1 MKIYPVILSG
11 GSGTRLWPLSRAVLP
26 KQLLPLVTDK
36 TMLQDTVL
44 RLDGRPGIMQPL
56 IVCGNDHRFLVA
68 EQLREIGVTPLGI
81 LLEPVGRNT
90 APAVAAAAHYLKAI
104 DPEAVMLVLPAD
116 HVIENVDAFYA
127 AIGHAS
133 AMVGEGALAT
143 FGIVPTAPE
152 TGYGYI
158 QSGAAAGAEGG
169 AKACFK
175 VDRFVEKPDRAT
187 AQGFVDAGNYF
198 WNSGMFLFRAE
209 SYLKELQAFA
219 PAIAAAAET
228 AVSKDYRDLDF
239 CRLDE
244 ASFTACPSDSIDYA
258 VMEHTKHA
266 IVVPADIGWSDV
278 GSWSALWE
286 VQQRDGQGN
295 ATRGD
300 VYLDNVSNSLVRAEG
315 RIVAL
320 VGVQDLVV
328 VETADAVLV
337 AHKDQVQRVKQVVD
351 HLKSKDRT
359 EHLHHTK
366 VYRPWGCYEGIDM
379 GERFQVKRITVN
391 PGGKLSLQMHHH
403 RAEHWVVVSGTARV
417 TCGDKVSLLTENE
430 STYIPI
436 GMNHRLENPGK
447 VPLHLIEVQ
456 SGSYLGEDDIVR
468 FEDVYSR
475 A

>member
-26 KQLLPLVTDK
+26 KQLLPLVSDK

-44 RLDGRPGIMQPL
+44 RLAGWPEMAAPL
-56 IVCGNDHRFLVA
+56 IVCGNEHRFLVA
-68 EQLREIGVTPLGI
+68 EQLREIGQAPLGI
-81 LLEPVGRNT
+81 LLESAGRNT
-90 APAVAAAAHYLKAI
+90 APAVAAAAHFLMGI

-116 HVIENVDAFYA
+116 HVIEDRAAFHA
-127 AIGHAS
+127 AIERAAAS
-133 AMVGEGALAT
+133 VADGALAT

-158 QSGAAAGAEGG
+158 HRGAATATDGS
-169 AKACFK
+169 FR
-175 VDRFVEKPDRAT
+175 VDRFVEKPDLAT
-187 AQGFVDAGNYF
+187 AQGFLADGNYF

-209 SYLKELQAFA
+209 RYLGELKEFQ
-219 PAIAAAAET
+219 PAIASAVDT
-228 AVSKDYRDLDF
+228 AMKDSYRDLDF

-244 ASFTACPSDSIDYA
+244 KAFAACPSDSIDYA
-258 VMEHTKHA
+258 VMEHTQHA
-266 IVVPADIGWSDV
+266 VVVPADIGWSDV

-286 VQQRDGQGN
+286 VQKGDADGN
-295 ATRGD
+295 VLRGD
-300 VYLDNVSNSLVRAEG
+300 VYVDGVSDSLVRAES
-315 RIVAL
+315 RIVAV
-320 VGVQDLVV
+320 VGLKDVVV

-351 HLKSKDRT
+351 HLKTSERT
-359 EHLHHTK
+359 EHLHHTR
-366 VYRPWGCYEGIDM
+366 VYRPWGCYEGIDI

-391 PGGKLSLQMHHH
+391 PGGILSLQMHHH
-403 RAEHWVVVSGTARV
+403 RAEHWIVVSGTARV
-417 TCGDKVSLLTENE
+417 TCGEKVSLLTENE

-436 GMNHRLENPGK
+436 GMTHRLENPGK
-447 VPLHLIEVQ
+447 LPLHLIEVQ
-456 SGSYLGEDDIVR
+456 SGGYLGEDDIVR